1 MTSILIIIYIITSG
15 IALLGVIFYGARP
28 SRSLSWLF
36 AIIFMPYIGVVFY
49 ILFGINR
56 RKIKLFQLKQTYRR
70 RFYDKHHKVNT
81 NRKPFENFKS
91 DKKQKL
97 ATLISN
103 NNKYLPYEGNRL
115 KVLRDGKST
124 FSSIF
129 EAIKNAQT
137 FIHIQYYI
145 LEEGELM
152 DKMFTLFQ
160 QKLKEGVEIRVMYG
174 AIGSFDW
181 KRKSIRRF
189 QQIGV
194 TICSSMPLRFGNF
207 LFSMNYRNHRK
218 IVIVDGVVG
227 FTGGFNL
234 TDKYIKPIS
243 NMGIWED
250 THLKIEGPAVES
262 LHKVFIKDYYFASK
276 GAILLGNKYLP
287 QQKVIG
293 DSVVQV
299 VASGPDSD
307 YAAIMQQYIMLINLA
322 VATINIVNPYFIPS
336 AQVLTALKIAALS
349 GVQVKLVLPQESD
362 SITAKYSMRS
372 YFEELMEAGIEVY
385 LKKDVFVH
393 SKLVVIDSE
402 ILSIGSGNFDNRS
415 FDHNFET
422 NILIYDSKLATKVY
436 KSVVNDCES
445 SSKLQLDQFIKR
457 PLQDKFFE
465 GIARFFSPLL

>member
-160 QKLKEGVEIRVMYG
+160 QKL
-174 AIGSFDW
+174 
-181 KRKSIRRF
+181 
-189 QQIGV
+189 
-194 TICSSMPLRFGNF
+194 
-207 LFSMNYRNHRK
+207 
-218 IVIVDGVVG
+218 
-227 FTGGFNL
+227 
-234 TDKYIKPIS
+234 
-243 NMGIWED
+243 
-250 THLKIEGPAVES
+250 
-262 LHKVFIKDYYFASK
+262 
-276 GAILLGNKYLP
+276 
-287 QQKVIG
+287 
-293 DSVVQV
+293 
-299 VASGPDSD
+299 
-307 YAAIMQQYIMLINLA
+307 
-322 VATINIVNPYFIPS
+322 
-336 AQVLTALKIAALS
+336 
-349 GVQVKLVLPQESD
+349 
-362 SITAKYSMRS
+362 
-372 YFEELMEAGIEVY
+372 
-385 LKKDVFVH
+385 
-393 SKLVVIDSE
+393 
-402 ILSIGSGNFDNRS
+402 
-415 FDHNFET
+415 
-422 NILIYDSKLATKVY
+422 
-436 KSVVNDCES
+436 
-445 SSKLQLDQFIKR
+445 
-457 PLQDKFFE
+457 
-465 GIARFFSPLL
+465 